1 MSKSLTIAQSMAD
14 RLNAVAA
21 LASVRAV
28 VWKKKDLESELAT
41 ITGKSTSALIVIL
54 YTGFEN
60 PDTSASVHLTLKR
73 RYTLSIF
80 AKPATRLAA
89 SAAADDIAEIVARTL
104 HNWEPDETTTDTAEI
119 RVASC
124 DLRPDNEYL
133 IYDMEIECL
142 SRL

>member
-1 MSKSLTIAQSMAD
+1 MSKSLTIAHAMAD

-28 VWKKKDLESELAT
+28 VWKQKELESELAT

-60 PDTSASVHLTLKR
+60 PDTAAGVHLTLKR
-73 RYTLSIF
+73 RYTISIF
-80 AKPATRLAA
+80 TKPATRFTAA
-89 SAAADDIAEIVARTL
+89 AAADDIAEIVARTL
-104 HNWEPDETTTDTAEI
+104 HNWEPDETTTDAGEI

-124 DLRPDNEYL
+124 DLRPDPEHL
-133 IYDMEIECL
+133 IYDMDIECL

>member
-1 MSKSLTIAQSMAD
+1 MSKSLTIAQAMAD

-60 PDTSASVHLTLKR
+60 PDTSATVNPTLKR
-73 RYTLSIF
+73 RYTISIF

-89 SAAADDIAEIVARTL
+89 AAAADDICEIVARSL
-104 HNWEPDETTTDTAEI
+104 HNWEPDETTVGTAEI
-119 RVASC
+119 RVATC
-124 DLRPDNEYL
+124 DLRPDDEYL
-133 IYDMEIECL
+133 IYDMEIECM

>member
-1 MSKSLTIAQSMAD
+1 MSKSLTIANAMAA

-21 LASVRAV
+21 LSSVRAV

-60 PDTSASVHLTLKR
+60 PDSSGSANPVLKR
-73 RYTLSIF
+73 RYTISIF
-80 AKPATRLAA
+80 ANPTTRLATA
-89 SAAADDIAEIVARTL
+89 AAADDICEIVARTL
-104 HNWEPDETTTDTAEI
+104 HNWEPDEITTDTAEI
-119 RVASC
+119 SVTSC
-124 DLRPDNEYL
+124 DLRPDDQYL